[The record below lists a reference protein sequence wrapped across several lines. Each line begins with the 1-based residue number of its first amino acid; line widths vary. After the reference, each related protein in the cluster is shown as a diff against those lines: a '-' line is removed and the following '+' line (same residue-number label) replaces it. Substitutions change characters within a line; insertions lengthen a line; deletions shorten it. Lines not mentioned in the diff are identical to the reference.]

1 MKTRRQKVCAILVTL
16 FLCASFFAV
25 PVSAA
30 DVSNGIYSETFNFPQ
45 VNANWFGFAL
55 KETSFNNNS
64 FEDLRNPSY
73 VSDPGSY
80 INIEFKLPSSY
91 VSDGVGNAYCSLI
104 LGESDFDQTAFTV
117 SNVFWVSPFTV
128 SYRFDLPSGIHQYRL
143 SLRAVDSTSA
153 VTKPIGYSDWVSFP
167 GGSSGKISVVD
178 TLIPISEDVLF
189 SEGGYKG
196 VALCFEFYM
205 ESPDYNA
212 VSDGGIYL
220 RFEVVDGVVTAN
232 FSKTENPNIPSFTPP
247 SGTDILDENS
257 GLEQDILN
265 SDTVQDLETNTAE
278 LFSSLDG
285 SLLNFRDGIL
295 FATRCMNIYLV
306 PASDEDGWFHD
317 LVQISLALGI
327 VATLLGITGSIIG
340 AAVKRRGD

>member
-30 DVSNGIYSETFNFPQ
+30 EDYTSVTFQFPMAETNY
-45 VNANWFGFAL
+45 FGFAL
-55 KETSFNNNS
+55 YENSFNNNS
-64 FEDLRNPSY
+64 FAQYRDPAY
-73 VSDPGSY
+73 VSDVGTY
-80 INIEFKLPSSY
+80 VNYEFELPSSY
-91 VSDGVGNAYCSLI
+91 VSNGVGTAFCALV
-104 LGESDFDQTAFTV
+104 LGISKFDQTAYLTDHT
-117 SNVFWVSPFTV
+117 FWVNPFTF
-128 SYRFDLPSGIHQYRL
+128 SYRFDQVAGIHAYRV
-143 SLRAVDSTSA
+143 SLRQMDLTSG
-153 VTKPIGYSDWVSFP
+153 VTYIVGSSDWVSYP
-167 GGSSGKISVVD
+167 GASSGKVEVAQTMVPILKD
-178 TLIPISEDVLF
+178 YIPTNNAGL
-189 SEGGYKG
+189 
-196 VALCFEFYM
+196 ALCLDFQM
-205 ESPDYNA
+205 EAPA
-212 VSDGGIYL
+212 QGAIYF
-220 RFEVVDGVVTAN
+220 RFEVLDSAVIAN
-232 FSKTENPNIPSFTPP
+232 YASQPSPNIPSFTPP